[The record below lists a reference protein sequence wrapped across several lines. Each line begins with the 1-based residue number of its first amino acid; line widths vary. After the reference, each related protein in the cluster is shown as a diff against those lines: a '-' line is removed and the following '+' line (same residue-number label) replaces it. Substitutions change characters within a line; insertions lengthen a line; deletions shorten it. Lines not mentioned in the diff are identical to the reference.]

1 MTTAGAYTH
10 PDVTTI
16 AGNRFTIQGHTMTTS
31 VAAATVAA
39 AVMADKDVDVT
50 LIGDVGGMLRF
61 PLADPEDLTGAL
73 LPADLRTA
81 EIKLTQA
88 AAGGTIGLIV
98 EELYGY

>member
-1 MTTAGAYTH
+1 
-10 PDVTTI
+10 
-16 AGNRFTIQGHTMTTS
+16 
-31 VAAATVAA
+31 
-39 AVMADKDVDVT
+39 
-50 LIGDVGGMLRF
+50 MLRF
-61 PLADPEDLTGAL
+61 PIADPEDFSGAL